1 MKNIVIIG
9 ASGHGGVVLDCIEKE
24 GKYNVVGFIDSFKK
38 IGLSQSGY
46 PVLGT
51 EYDLPYI
58 ISAYNIEGGIVA
70 VGDNWARKLLVDRV
84 LHIVPEFN
92 FVKSIH
98 PNAIIAKNVSVGEG
112 TVIMPGAIVNSG
124 SVVGKFCILN
134 TNSSL
139 GHDGIIGDY
148 SSLAPRVSTGGNL
161 ILGCFSAVCLGV
173 NIIENI
179 EIGDHVVIGAGA
191 LVVNHVP
198 SKVVAFGAPAKV
210 IRTRVVGDVY
220 LGRNSHASYHK
231 MQFLKEV
238 GGV

>member
-38 IGLSQSGY
+38 IGISHRGY

-70 VGDNWARKLLVDRV
+70 VGDNWARKLLVDRL
-84 LHIVPEFN
+84 LHIIPNFN
-92 FVKSIH
+92 FVKCIH
-98 PNAIIAKNVSVGEG
+98 PRAVIAKNVSIGAG

-124 SVVGKFCILN
+124 SVIGKFCILN

-139 GHDGIIGDY
+139 DHDGIIGDY
-148 SSLAPRVSTGGNL
+148 SSLAPRATTGGNL
-161 ILGCFSAVCLGV
+161 ILGCFSAISLGASV
-173 NIIENI
+173 IENV

-198 SKVVAFGAPAKV
+198 SRVVAFGVPAKI
-210 IRTRVVGDVY
+210 IRSRSIGDIY
-220 LGRNSHASYHK
+220 MGRNSHTDKLKS
-231 MQFLKEV
+231 QFLK
-238 GGV
+238 